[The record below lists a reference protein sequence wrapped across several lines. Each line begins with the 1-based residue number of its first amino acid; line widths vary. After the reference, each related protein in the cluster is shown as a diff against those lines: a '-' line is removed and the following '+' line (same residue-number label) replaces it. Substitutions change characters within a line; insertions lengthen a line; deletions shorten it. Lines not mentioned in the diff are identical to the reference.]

1 MSGSTPRHVWFVNH
15 HALIPAKDGG
25 TGRHINLARRLPEHG
40 WSASLIVA
48 STIHA
53 DGSQALRGFRLRR
66 LTSELGVPTLW
77 IRAMA
82 YGRSQAKRLIGMTT
96 FAGGLLRPGATRG
109 LRRPDA
115 VLGST
120 VHLLAAFAA
129 WRLARRRRVPFIFEI
144 RDVWPDTLIHF
155 GQLKPGSPL
164 ARAMERLSLLLV
176 RKADLVVSPLP
187 AMDRYLAEHGFPDKP
202 FLWISNGISGDE
214 VQALPTRREDDG
226 FTFMYLGSL
235 NNGNAIDGII
245 EAFAQAVRVRPDAN
259 LHLRIV
265 GGGPL
270 RGELEALAERI
281 GVAGAVQFEQRIPE
295 AEVIARAQEAD
306 CLVANL
312 RDSPLYAYGISL
324 NKLYMYMSASRP
336 IVFAGTAANNPVA
349 DAEAGL
355 VVPGDDREGIA
366 ASMLEMVDTP
376 LAQRQKL
383 AENGFR
389 YVMANFAHGALARDL
404 AAALDDLVQEQE

>member
-1 MSGSTPRHVWFVNH
+1 MSVPTPRHVWFVNH
-15 HALIPAKDGG
+15 HALIPSKDGG
-25 TGRHINLARRLPEHG
+25 TGRHVNLARRLPEFG

-66 LTSELGVPTLW
+66 QTSELGVPTLW

-82 YGRSQAKRLIGMTT
+82 YGRSQSRRLVGMAT
-96 FAGGLLRPGATRG
+96 FAAGLLRPGATRG

-120 VHLLAAFAA
+120 VHLLAAYAG
-129 WRLARRRRVPFIFEI
+129 WRLARRRRVPFVFEI

-155 GQLKPGSPL
+155 GQLQRGSLL

-176 RKADLVVSPLP
+176 SKADLVVSPLP
-187 AMDRYLAEHGFPDKP
+187 AMDRYLAEHGFREKP
-202 FLWISNGISGDE
+202 FRWISNGISGDE
-214 VQALPTRREDDG
+214 VQALPERRDDDR

-235 NNGNAIDGII
+235 NNGNALDGII
-245 EAFAQAVRVRPDAN
+245 EAFARAMAERPDADVR
-259 LHLRIV
+259 LRIV
-265 GGGPL
+265 GSGPL
-270 RGELEALAERI
+270 RAELEGLATRI
-281 GVAGAVQFEQRIPE
+281 GVSGAVVFEDRIPE
-295 AEVIARAQEAD
+295 SEVISRAQEAD

-349 DAEAGL
+349 DAQAGI
-355 VVPGDDREGIA
+355 VVPGDDREGLA
-366 ASMLEMVDTP
+366 TSMLEMIDLP
-376 LAQRQKL
+376 LAQRREL

-389 YVMANFAHGALARDL
+389 YVMANFAHRALARDL
-404 AAALDDLVQEQE
+404 AEALDDLLQNGK